1 MFSADWLSFLKRN
14 TFSENDWAI
23 TEDISSRKISSVQIF
38 INEDNNII
46 TIPKKE
52 SKEIQKKK

>member
-23 TEDISSRKISSVQIF
+23 TEDISSRKIPSVQIF

-52 SKEIQKKK
+52 SKEIKKN

>member
-52 SKEIQKKK
+52 SKEIKKN